1 MQSLSEGEKRQVL
14 GSVLADQLAAIQ
26 ESVKD
31 VPEINKQLQKL
42 DQEIMQ
48 ISSDM
53 KIVKAA
59 ITDLTQQV
67 NEHENQIRHLQA
79 I

>member
-31 VPEINKQLQKL
+31 VPEIKQQLQKL
-42 DQEIMQ
+42 DQDILQ
-48 ISSDM
+48 IGSDM

-59 ITDLTQQV
+59 ITDITQQI
-67 NEHENQIRHLQA
+67 NEHENQLRHLQA

>member
-48 ISSDM
+48 IGSDM

>member
-31 VPEINKQLQKL
+31 VPEIKQQLQKL
-42 DQEIMQ
+42 DQDILQ
-48 ISSDM
+48 IGSDM

-59 ITDLTQQV
+59 ITAITQQIH
-67 NEHENQIRHLQA
+67 EHENQLRHLQA

>member
-14 GSVLADQLAAIQ
+14 GSVLADQLYAIQ

-31 VPEINKQLQKL
+31 VPEIKKQLQKL
-42 DQEIMQ
+42 DQDIMQ
-48 ISSDM
+48 IGSDM

-59 ITDLTQQV
+59 ITDITQQV
-67 NEHENQIRHLQA
+67 NEHESQLRRLQA